1 MREQMIMFFFISK
14 LSKYSQDF
22 ASSCSNNEYEY
33 KPWTL
38 SPDMA
43 CIVLPRVG
51 YREGRDACP
60 DYIILYM
67 YNSGRS
73 FHVNELYMAW
83 A

>member
-1 MREQMIMFFFISK
+1 MIMIFTSSK
-14 LSKYSQDF
+14 LSKYTWNC

-33 KPWTL
+33 KPSPWTL